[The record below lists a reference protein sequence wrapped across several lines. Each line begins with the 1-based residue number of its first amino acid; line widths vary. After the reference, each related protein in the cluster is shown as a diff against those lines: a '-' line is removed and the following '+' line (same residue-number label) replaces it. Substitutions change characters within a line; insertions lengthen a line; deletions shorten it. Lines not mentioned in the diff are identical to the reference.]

1 MPSAVAGK
9 SSRGG
14 ALFSTFASDR
24 VFAYNA
30 DSDSVLDDMTDPLA
44 KLFGS
49 PARLKLLRLFLFN
62 PLHSFTTEEAA
73 TRTQIEV
80 GEARRQAG
88 FLAASGLLK
97 RNRRGKQL
105 KYEVNNSFPYIRPLQ
120 DLLLNVES
128 RELEVKDRLKGV
140 GTIKLIIVAGLFMGQ
155 WESEIDLLVVGDKI
169 KDRAFKAE
177 IKKLEA
183 EIGKEVR
190 YVLLS
195 SQDFLYRL
203 NMSDRLM
210 RDIFDFPH
218 RIVLDKFDIGLK

>member
-1 MPSAVAGK
+1 M
-9 SSRGG
+9 
-14 ALFSTFASDR
+14 STFASYG

-30 DSDSVLDDMTDPLA
+30 DSDSELDDMTDPLA

-62 PLHSFTTEEAA
+62 PLQSFTTEEAA
-73 TRTQIEV
+73 LRIQTEV
-80 GEARRQAG
+80 AEARRQAG

-140 GTIKLIIVAGLFMGQ
+140 GTIKLIIVSGLFMGE

-169 KDRAFKAE
+169 KDRVFKAE
-177 IKKLEA
+177 LKKLEA

-203 NMSDRLM
+203 NMSDKLM